1 MLRAMQCRRGYGP
14 RGGYG
19 RTTFVC
25 RGLCYDAKMKWA
37 KTFEVGEREVL
48 EKEKRSQMDILHKQ
62 KEIEKWGAEKV
73 KQMAH
78 GD

>member
-1 MLRAMQCRRGYGP
+1 MAPGEGMAGLPLYA
-14 RGGYG
+14 GGYATTRKSSG
-19 RTTFVC
+19 RK
-25 RGLCYDAKMKWA
+25 LLKW
-37 KTFEVGEREVL
+37 ERDVL

-78 GD
+78 GN